1 MGDEIKQEY
10 KYQKGNLL
18 LVPYSVEAKNL
29 PEDVL
34 LQLYN
39 KLKSEDLWD
48 IVFHEATDFTLL
60 KFMNFFS
67 GGGGLLQILVVTD
80 GKGFYDSAG
89 MAWIG
94 DLALCAGKL
103 TRGTGSFVFFKDYQ
117 RPAYTDTFCDI
128 ILDFWYNN
136 LGLDIILGVTPEPN
150 RPALL
155 YIKRSGF
162 KELARIPNYTT
173 YAGEVV
179 AGVVTSM
186 TKAEYKALSEG

>member
-1 MGDEIKQEY
+1 MTEEVKQEY

-18 LVPYSVEAKNL
+18 LVPYSAAARNL
-29 PEDVL
+29 PEDELV
-34 LQLYN
+34 QLYV
-39 KLKSEDLWD
+39 KLKNEGLWD

-67 GGGGLLQILVVTD
+67 SGAGLMQILVVTD

-94 DLALCAGKL
+94 DLALCSGKL
-103 TRGTGSFVFFKDYQ
+103 TRGTGSFVFFKDFQ
-117 RPAYTDTFCDI
+117 RPHYTDEFCD
-128 ILDFWYNN
+128 LLLSYWFEE

-179 AGVVTSM
+179 SGVVTSM